1 MGNYGV
7 ILSLL
12 GCLDN
17 GISTKQLVDRA
28 IDACTNSVLSRRHVI
43 DCLHAIFPGDHV
55 VNLREEIIVHRLRYS
70 ITNLDDKQR
79 DAYIDKAVRA
89 LEK

>member
-1 MGNYGV
+1 MLRGV
-7 ILSLL
+7 IHS
-12 GCLDN
+12 
-17 GISTKQLVDRA
+17 
-28 IDACTNSVLSRRHVI
+28 HE
-43 DCLHAIFPGDHV
+43 IFAGDHV

-79 DAYIDKAVRA
+79 DAYIDKAVKA

>member
-12 GCLDN
+12 GCLEN
-17 GISTKQLVDRA
+17 GLKAKKLVDTA
-28 IDACTNSVLSRRHVI
+28 IDACTWPLWVWTTTNTV
-43 DCLHAIFPGDHV
+43 PGDHV
-55 VNLREEIIVHRLRYS
+55 TNLREAILLSRIEYS
-70 ITNLDDKQR
+70 MSTALNQEDDAR
-79 DAYIDKAVRA
+79 REDVLDKAVRA